1 MIQFF
6 VACTPRG
13 KARARILR
21 SGRSYTPKT
30 TVDLEQLIGWECKK
44 AMSMDLMDL
53 PLEGPVWLTVE
64 ATFAYPKAFS
74 RKQRENTH
82 WKTSKP
88 DLDNIVKLVDALN
101 GIAWADD
108 AQVARLDCK
117 KVYGEKQGLLIS
129 FGELE

>member
-13 KARARILR
+13 KARAQILR
-21 SGRSYTPKT
+21 SGRSYTPKD

-44 AMSMDLMDL
+44 AMLMNL

-74 RKQRENTH
+74 RKQRGH

-88 DLDNIVKLVDALN
+88 DLDNIVKLVKDALN

-108 AQVARLDCK
+108 AQVARLLDCK
-117 KVYGEKQGLLIS
+117 KIYGEKQGLLIS

>member
-6 VACTPRG
+6 VACVPRG

-30 TVDLEQLIGWECKK
+30 TVDLEQLIGWKCK
-44 AMSMDLMDL
+44 MLTDL
-53 PLEGPVWLTVE
+53 PLKGPVWLTVE
-64 ATFAYPKAFS
+64 ATYAYPKAFS

-88 DLDNIVKLVDALN
+88 DLDNTVKLVQDALN

-108 AQVARLDCK
+108 AQVARLRDCE
-117 KVYGEKQGLLIS
+117 KVYGEKQGLFIS

>member
-13 KARARILR
+13 KARAQILR
-21 SGRSYTPKT
+21 SGRSYTPKD
-30 TVDLEQLIGWECKK
+30 TVDLEQLIGWKCK
-44 AMSMDLMDL
+44 MLTDL
-53 PLEGPVWLTVE
+53 PREGPVWLTVE

-74 RKQRENTH
+74 RKQREDTH
-82 WKTSKP
+82 WRTSKP